1 MLYSQTLVKELNFI
15 DYTISLQDN
24 IPSNIL
30 EQLNKLEYYNKEGDS
45 VCYYDRWDD
54 LIILAKNAMV
64 AGVLSR
70 KCWENIEK
78 RFWYKA
84 ELACQME

>member
-1 MLYSQTLVKELNFI
+1 MKKLDFI
-15 DYTISLQDN
+15 DYTISLPRN
-24 IPSNIL
+24 IPFNIL
-30 EQLNKLEYYNKEGDS
+30 EQLNKLEYYNNEGDS

-64 AGVLSR
+64 AKVLS
-70 KCWENIEK
+70 KNDWETIEK

-84 ELACQME
+84 ELACQMD

>member
-1 MLYSQTLVKELNFI
+1 MKKKELDFI
-15 DYTISLQDN
+15 DYAVSLPN
-24 IPSNIL
+24 KIPSNIL
-30 EQLNKLEYYNKEGDS
+30 EQLNKLEFYNNEGDS

-54 LIILAKNAMV
+54 LIILAKNAMA
-64 AGVLSR
+64 AGVLT
-70 KCWENIEK
+70 KNNWEIIEK

>member
-1 MLYSQTLVKELNFI
+1 MNQLNFI
-15 DYTISLQDN
+15 DYNISLPDK

-30 EQLNKLEYYNKEGDS
+30 EQLGKLEHYNNEGDS

-64 AGVLSR
+64 AGVLSQ
-70 KCWENIEK
+70 KDWETIEK
-78 RFWYKA
+78 RFWYGA
-84 ELACQME
+84 EMALYME